1 MKKNINDLIILGNL
15 IDGFDEFNEDFHKL
29 MEMNDRLPVV
39 VKLCKIV
46 YLKKDEMKFWDSK
59 ATKEMK
65 EFYRKHKLEIDVIN
79 RYSKFGYFLNNNY
92 DFQGNMTNGH
102 NSDNNLSFFYD
113 YFLNHKKELSQIL
126 LLLEKMNKL
135 GITTLEFNEAEDF
148 ENNEYEAYTNFDS
161 NVCFNYLENMNIIS
175 YYNEYKVKYKSLVS
189 NYKIVMD
196 PFKANRLFD
205 HSVRKIVVNN
215 LLFDP
220 ERLPEN
226 LSEEVVFKEIRKFLN
241 EEGEKWAKVRGDI
254 EKSVN
259 LSIAADDLVDGFNS
273 ANKAVQEL
281 DNIYEKEKL
290 LAILHKIKE
299 GLEELETTSEEYS
312 DSICDDL
319 ITEDEIESA
328 KCKRLEIRN
337 HHYFH

>member
-39 VKLCKIV
+39 IKLCKIV

-79 RYSKFGYFLNNNY
+79 RYSKFGYFLNNKY

-175 YYNEYKVKYKSLVS
+175 YYNEYKVKYKSLGS

-281 DNIYEKEKL
+281 DNIHEKEKL

-319 ITEDEIESA
+319 ITEDKIESA

>member
-1 MKKNINDLIILGNL
+1 
-15 IDGFDEFNEDFHKL
+15 
-29 MEMNDRLPVV
+29 
-39 VKLCKIV
+39 
-46 YLKKDEMKFWDSK
+46 
-59 ATKEMK
+59 
-65 EFYRKHKLEIDVIN
+65 
-79 RYSKFGYFLNNNY
+79 
-92 DFQGNMTNGH
+92 
-102 NSDNNLSFFYD
+102 
-113 YFLNHKKELSQIL
+113 
-126 LLLEKMNKL
+126 
-135 GITTLEFNEAEDF
+135 
-148 ENNEYEAYTNFDS
+148 
-161 NVCFNYLENMNIIS
+161 MNIIS
-175 YYNEYKVKYKSLVS
+175 YYNQYKDKYKSLGS

-328 KCKRLEIRN
+328 KCKHLEIRN